1 MLRNFIYTL
10 IIFFATTFISWGQTK
25 ETTPAARKS
34 INEHIKYLNYC
45 ADYIGTIKFSLED
58 YNSKIN
64 TYYKSTD
71 LENVQKQHIPFV
83 VQLKNIPGAIKW
95 DTKKLD
101 ALYNT
106 LAISRKQMTPKGA
119 QTLETSIINY
129 QKHFKQLITTLE
141 TFTLLTNNKSAF
153 YKDNSFI
160 ASFELMVSIEKSIEK
175 LTLQNDLLF
184 DVVLQVFGD
193 ETLPEAL
200 ERSKHIAFLYKKMI
214 QEFRSE
220 KKDNLPTLSAHFKR
234 ISAAKNTP
242 TGYKILEN
250 FGDYNVTDTKQI
262 QKRENIELQAAAVI
276 TIIENYINNELAPCD
291 TKKLKNYGAYYCWLN
306 RVNNFHDASKN
317 TIGSYNTYASRAN
330 TPVLLLIQELRPF
343 KVFLPEEIISLR
355 QEVKLPT
362 IQNTITT
369 NIPTTIKTS
378 SFNQEDITSLEG
390 ALNTNLVLLLDI
402 SASMRL
408 NDNEEKLKKSI
419 IHLINLLRPEDKL
432 SIISYSGV
440 PKKVFETYRNYDK
453 EAVKTIVS
461 NLKSNGNTDANA
473 GLKMAYEICLKNYN
487 KDKNNR
493 IIIASD
499 GGFWVNDVVKDKIY
513 DATKS
518 NISLSTFHY
527 ISEKSK
533 GTKILKEL
541 AILGKGNYQLIK
553 EESDAISTLIKESK
567 QQ

>member
-1 MLRNFIYTL
+1 MLRNFTSTL
-10 IIFFATTFISWGQTK
+10 IICFVTVFSWGQIK
-25 ETTPAARKS
+25 ETTPAARNS

-45 ADYIGTIKFSLED
+45 ADYIGAIKFSLED

-64 TYYKSTD
+64 TYYKSSNLD
-71 LENVQKQHIPFV
+71 NLQKQHIPFA
-83 VQLKNIPGAIKW
+83 LKW

-106 LAISRKQMTPKGA
+106 LAFSRKQMTSKGT
-119 QTLETSIINY
+119 QTLENAIVNY
-129 QKHFKQLITTLE
+129 QKHFKQLIRTLE
-141 TFTLLTNNKSAF
+141 GFTLLTNNTTAF

-160 ASFELMVSIEKSIEK
+160 KSYKLMVSIEKSIEK
-175 LTLQNDLLF
+175 LALENDLLF
-184 DVVLQVFGD
+184 DVVLLVFGD
-193 ETLPEAL
+193 ETLPEVL

-242 TGYKILEN
+242 TGYKILED
-250 FGDYNVTDTKQI
+250 FGNYGITDTKQI
-262 QKRENIELQAAAVI
+262 QERKNIGVQAAAVL
-276 TIIENYINNELAPCD
+276 TIIESYINNELAPCD

-306 RVNNFHDASKN
+306 SVNNFHDASKN
-317 TIGSYNTYASRAN
+317 TIGSYNTYASRAK

-362 IQNTITT
+362 LQNTIAT
-369 NIPTTIKTS
+369 NTRTTIKTS

-408 NDNEEKLKKSI
+408 NNNEEKLKKSI

-440 PKKVFETYRNYDK
+440 PKKVFETYKNYDK

-461 NLKSNGNTDANA
+461 NLKSNGSTDVNA

-487 KDKNNR
+487 KEKNNR

-499 GGFWVNDVVKDKIY
+499 GDFWVNNVAKNKIY
-513 DATKS
+513 DSTKS

-527 ISEKSK
+527 ISEKPK
-533 GTKILKEL
+533 GTKTLKEL
-541 AILGKGNYQLIK
+541 AMLGKGNYELIK